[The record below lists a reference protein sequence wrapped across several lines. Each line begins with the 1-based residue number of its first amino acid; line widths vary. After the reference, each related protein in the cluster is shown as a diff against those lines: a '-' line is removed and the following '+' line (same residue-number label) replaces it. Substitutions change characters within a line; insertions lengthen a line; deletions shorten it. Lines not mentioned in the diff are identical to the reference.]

1 MKKIVI
7 FLISAI
13 LSMNCVNLYAQ
24 TEMNPT
30 NGCSF
35 RFVLESPIGTGWYP
49 GAGIMVT
56 VDGVEYGFVN
66 LPWGTPSAE
75 ETLLLPS
82 GEVHFSWPDGTMFD
96 YYMNYFEIYNSLDE
110 LIYTS
115 PEEFGLPESF
125 FIYQNDCDVSINNY
139 TSALLLYPNPASNV
153 VYISGENTATV
164 KVFNNIG
171 QLINT
176 YHSVNTINV
185 SSYKAGIYIF
195 SIITN
200 ERNTK
205 AFKVL
210 ITK

>member
-30 NGCSF
+30 DGCSF
-35 RFVLESPIGTGWYP
+35 RFVLEDPLGLTGWAP
-49 GAGIMVT
+49 GAGITVT
-56 VDGVEYGFVN
+56 VDGVEYGLVN
-66 LPWGTPSAE
+66 LPWGTFFAE

-82 GEVHFSWPDGTMFD
+82 GEIQFLWIGDIYFHPSSH
-96 YYMNYFEIYNSLDE
+96 YFEIYNSLDE

-115 PEEFGLPESF
+115 PEQLPGELF
-125 FIYQNDCDVSINNY
+125 FTYQNECNVGINDY
-139 TSALLLYPNPASNV
+139 SSSLQLYPNPANNV
-153 VYISGENTATV
+153 VYLAGADRATV
-164 KVFNNIG
+164 KVFNSMG
-171 QLINT
+171 QLINN
-176 YHSVNTINV
+176 YHNVNSINV

-195 SIITN
+195 SVITN
-200 ERNTK
+200 EGNTK